1 MRYGVML
8 LVGVLFAGC
17 PTPLAA
23 LDSDP
28 PILEEWCLPEEEQ
41 RIPTDTVQMCARA
54 INGTDDMLIY
64 GAAAFQLHWRE
75 QGH

>member
-28 PILEEWCLPEEEQ
+28 PILEE
-41 RIPTDTVQMCARA
+41 
-54 INGTDDMLIY
+54 
-64 GAAAFQLHWRE
+64 
-75 QGH
+75 